1 MNGRTGETV
10 PVWGTVLGVTF
21 SLLVGV
27 GGVLLAANREEGF
40 TAGDAVVPGS
50 IGVVIGLLVVGVV
63 LWFYYAKRWRPDPR
77 TRFLSVPVLAGLSGA
92 IAYGPP
98 AMLVGVSTVCCAILL
113 PLMIWGGI
121 VSRRAGTSWPHGQ
134 EPDSRADR

>member
-1 MNGRTGETV
+1 MNGRTGEPV

-27 GGVLLAANREEGF
+27 GGVLLAANREESF

-63 LWFYYAKRWRPDPR
+63 LWFYYAQAVAAGPQNAVPLCAR
-77 TRFLSVPVLAGLSGA
+77 TRWAQWGDRLRSAGHAGWSVEGLLCHLAPTHDLGWHREPPSGD
-92 IAYGPP
+92 
-98 AMLVGVSTVCCAILL
+98 LVAA
-113 PLMIWGGI
+113 
-121 VSRRAGTSWPHGQ
+121 RART
-134 EPDSRADR
+134 R